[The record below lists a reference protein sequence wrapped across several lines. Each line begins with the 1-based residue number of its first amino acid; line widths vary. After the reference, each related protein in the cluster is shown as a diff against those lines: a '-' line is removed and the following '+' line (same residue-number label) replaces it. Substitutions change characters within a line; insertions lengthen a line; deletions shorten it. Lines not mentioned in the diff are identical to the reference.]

1 MAKQEIITALQNSVE
16 RGENLAQ
23 AKQILINSGYNTT
36 DVEEASQFV
45 GQGTISFIKIKP
57 QEELA
62 FPERKGFFSKFSRK
76 SQQPQMQQQ
85 PIQQQVQQQAMQQNQ
100 QQNQAQTIQS
110 YQPPYRYN
118 QYYPENQPMQ
128 TQQQIQN
135 QQIPQP
141 SSFQSFSPKPLVKQL
156 QAMQPPKK
164 SRKKIIILLII
175 LLVLIGGLI
184 TVLLLKDQILSFLG
198 FE

>member
-62 FPERKGFFSKFSRK
+62 FPESKGFLSRFRK
-76 SQQPQMQQQ
+76 QIPSQQPQQSVQQQ
-85 PIQQQVQQQAMQQNQ
+85 PIQQQNQ
-100 QQNQAQTIQS
+100 QQNQAQPIQS